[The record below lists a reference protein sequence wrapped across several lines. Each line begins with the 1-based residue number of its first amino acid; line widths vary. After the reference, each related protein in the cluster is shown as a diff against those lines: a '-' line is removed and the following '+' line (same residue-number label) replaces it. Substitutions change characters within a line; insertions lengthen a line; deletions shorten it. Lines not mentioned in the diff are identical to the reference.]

1 MSFGRPIALS
11 APVLMMVAALLI
23 GCAGSGPAAAPPA
36 PTVTVTS
43 APQEAE
49 KARAASDPLT
59 ALDAWNACSSAAQA
73 VYSLHY
79 QGSAVQPYSEAQA
92 PQKNP
97 DGSFS
102 VNIRISPSEDAE
114 VSGGIV
120 GICTIKGT
128 VGAPQI
134 VSFTLKDL

>member
-1 MSFGRPIALS
+1 MSFRQPIFLAV
-11 APVLMMVAALLI
+11 PVFLTAGVLLT
-23 GCAGSGPAAAPPA
+23 GCAGSGRESAPPA

-43 APQEAE
+43 APQPTERG
-49 KARAASDPLT
+49 RAANDPLT

-73 VYSLHY
+73 VYVLHY
-79 QGSAVQPYSEAQA
+79 QGSVAHPYSEAQA
-92 PQKNP
+92 PQKNA

-102 VNIRISPSEDAE
+102 VNIGISPSEDAN

-120 GICTIKGT
+120 GICTVKGT